1 VRRRLRALEHDFP
14 VCFDPVPP
22 HERLATL
29 DRLAWFHERRWD
41 GRGGSTAFS
50 SIPLRAFHADA
61 SRRMFE
67 RGWLRLYALRLDG
80 VIVAAMYGF
89 FYNRRFY
96 FYQHGFDD
104 TYASYSLGLITMALS
119 IRAAIAEGAV
129 EFDML
134 YGTEGYK
141 RLWAPADRPLAQI
154 HAYRPGLEGV
164 VQRHTLRTRRAL
176 GQVARR
182 FGWK

>member
-14 VCFDPVPP
+14 VRFDAVPA

-29 DRLAWFHERRWD
+29 DRLAWFHERRWNAH
-41 GRGGSTAFS
+41 GGSTAFS
-50 SIPLRAFHADA
+50 TIPLRAFHAEA
-61 SRRMFE
+61 SRRMAE

-80 VIVAAMYGF
+80 ITVAAMYGF

-104 TYASYSLGLITMALS
+104 TYASYSIGLVTMALT
-119 IRAAIAEGAV
+119 IRAAIAEGAL

-134 YGTEGYK
+134 YGNEGYK
-141 RLWAPADRPLAQI
+141 RLWATSDRPLGQI
-154 HAYRPGLEGV
+154 HAYRPGVEGA
-164 VQRHTLRTRRAL
+164 VQRQTFRTRRAL
-176 GQVARR
+176 VRVARR